1 MDENINFNSTMS
13 NPSATAEI
21 ITIPDEQQDK
31 QRMSVSADLNNPE
44 VQQLIKNID
53 MTNQQSL
60 IEFGSEPAV
69 QISKLS
75 DTILNSMKMTKI
87 EDSGKM
93 LGDLAK
99 LMTKFDKKDFEEDPG
114 FFAKL
119 FNKAKS
125 ATEKMLAKYQ
135 TVGKEID
142 SIFTQITQYKK
153 EINSNN
159 IMLDKLFDENLKY
172 YKELELYVNAGNY
185 VANKIE
191 TEIIPE
197 YEKKATETQDQMD
210 VNRLEEARG
219 TLELFKQR
227 IYDLEMAKMV
237 ALQTAPQIRLIQK
250 GNYKLVMKIQSAFV
264 ITIPIFKI
272 GLIQAINLKRQKVVA
287 DSMAALDQATNELL
301 LKNAQNA
308 KTQGIEIAKLAGSPS
323 VKLETV
329 EQNWSIIMS
338 GIDETRQIESENAK
352 AREDGTKRL
361 HELQEQYKEKMK
373 TLKVTK

>member
-13 NPSATAEI
+13 TPSATAEI

-53 MTNQQSL
+53 VTNQQSL
-60 IEFGSEPAV
+60 IEFGSAPAV

-172 YKELELYVNAGNY
+172 YKELELYVSAGNY

>member
-1 MDENINFNSTMS
+1 MGENINFSSTTS
-13 NPSATAEI
+13 TTAEI
-21 ITIPDEQQDK
+21 LTIPDEQQDK
-31 QRMSVSADLNNPE
+31 QTMTVSTDLTNPQI
-44 VQQLIKNID
+44 QQLIKNID
-53 MTNQQSL
+53 ITNQQSL
-60 IEFGSEPAV
+60 VEFGNEPSV
-69 QISKLS
+69 QVSRLS

-93 LGDLAK
+93 LADLAK

-159 IMLDKLFDENLKY
+159 VMLDKLFEENLKY
-172 YKELELYVNAGNY
+172 YKELELYVAAGNY
-185 VANKIE
+185 VAKKVE
-191 TEIIPE
+191 TELLPE
-197 YEKKATETQDQMD
+197 YEKKASETQDQMD
-210 VNRLEEARG
+210 INKLEELRG

-227 IYDLEMAKMV
+227 VYDLEMAKMV

-308 KTQGIEIAKLAGSPS
+308 KTQSVEIAKLAGSPS

-329 EQNWSIIMS
+329 EENWRIIMS